1 MKRNRVLM
9 LLTAAVFVTAGGSIA
24 QAGEQDGVT
33 DNEILIG
40 GMASI
45 TGPASNLGQ
54 QIDIAGKLGSKQ
66 VNDAGGIHGR
76 KIKYIVGDDACG
88 SSQGLAVVK
97 KLVHNDK
104 VFALHGL
111 ACSHVGMA
119 IRPTLEKEGVPIIIT
134 IAQGDKILIPHS
146 KVLFRTLPPTN
157 VTGTL
162 TAKFMRE
169 YFPQKY
175 TKIALIHTQEEYG
188 STGRDGL
195 IKQLEKYNLKLMAV
209 ETHKIG
215 DTDYSS
221 QILKIKALNPEV
233 LFTFSYTKDMALIL
247 KQSHELGLDCI
258 KIGYIGTNYTLV
270 PTFAGMQALR
280 KFYGPTPVLDTMG
293 SERLKSFSDMYRK
306 EFPDYMKNPLNPSD
320 TDITTYVGFQVMVEA
335 LKRAGRDLTRTK
347 YIQALESIKDFKSP
361 WMPPISFSA
370 TQHEGILQERFVR
383 YDTGEAKIIE
393 KEIKMD

>member
-1 MKRNRVLM
+1 MKKNRTLIFSI
-9 LLTAAVFVTAGGSIA
+9 AAAFLIVFVSTAR
-24 QAGEQDGVT
+24 AGETDGVT
-33 DNEILIG
+33 DTEIVIG
-40 GMASI
+40 GLAPI

-54 QIDIAGKLGSKQ
+54 QIDVAGKIGSRQ
-66 VNDAGGIHGR
+66 VNEAGGIHGR
-76 KIKYIVGDDACG
+76 KIKYIVGDDVCG
-88 SSQGLAVVK
+88 SSQGLAAAK
-97 KLVHNDK
+97 KLIYNEK

-119 IRPTLEKEGVPIIIT
+119 IRPILEKEGVPIIIT
-134 IAQGDKILIPHS
+134 IAQGDKILIPQS
-146 KVLFRTLPPTN
+146 KVLFRVLPPTN

-162 TAKFMRE
+162 TGKFMRE
-169 YFPQKY
+169 YFPQKF

-195 IKQLEKYNLKLMAV
+195 VKQLEKYNLKLAAV

-247 KQSHELGLDCI
+247 KQSHELGLDCV
-258 KIGYIGTNYTLV
+258 KIGYIGTNYSLV
-270 PTFAGMQALR
+270 PTFAGMQALK
-280 KFYGPTPVLDTMG
+280 KFYGPTPTSDTMN

-347 YIQALESIKDFKSP
+347 YIQALESIKDFRSP
-361 WMPPISFSA
+361 WMPPVSFSP
-370 TQHEGILQERFVR
+370 TQHEGVLQERFVK

-393 KEIKMD
+393 MEIKME